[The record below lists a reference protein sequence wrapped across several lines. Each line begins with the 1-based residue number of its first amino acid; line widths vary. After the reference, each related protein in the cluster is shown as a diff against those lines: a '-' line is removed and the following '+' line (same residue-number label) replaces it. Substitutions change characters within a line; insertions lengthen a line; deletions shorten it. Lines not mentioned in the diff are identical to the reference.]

1 MGRVF
6 GPGQVQAAMA
16 TVQRE
21 VEPRSTPHGRSLAAS
36 CPRRQLRRRRNLL
49 LPSVLVVSV
58 LLVGAIAASAP
69 GASSMQRLAERKG
82 AWVTPRTPWGDP
94 DLQGIWPTTNMIGV
108 PLTRAPEFGQRNTL
122 TDAEFAERQQRAA
135 EQAALDNSNF
145 DPDNPLPPTGP
156 ELTTRGGG
164 QLTVTP
170 PVGPD
175 PHWLEPGRPSRQA
188 SLVVDP
194 TSGQLPPMTANG
206 ERRAAALA
214 ARRARPTAM
223 RDRSL
228 YTRCISRGV
237 VGSVLPMVT
246 DSGNQIVQAP
256 GHVVIRHEM
265 IHDTR
270 IIPLDRRPHVS
281 AAIRQYLGDSRGHW
295 EGDTLV
301 VETRNLTD
309 DLGIG
314 MNGGGT
320 PMSPVAVLTE
330 RLTRTGEDTLF
341 YELTINDPETWLRPW
356 TIAFSWNRNP
366 RHELFEFSCHEGNY
380 SMWNM
385 LTAELSEAAER

>member
-1 MGRVF
+1 
-6 GPGQVQAAMA
+6 MA
-16 TVQRE
+16 TVHRE
-21 VEPRSTPHGRSLAAS
+21 VQPKSIPHGRSLPAS
-36 CPRRQLRRRRNLL
+36 CSRRQLRGRGVL
-49 LPSVLVVSV
+49 LPSLLVISV
-58 LLVGAIAASAP
+58 LLVGAMASSTP
-69 GASSMQRLAERKG
+69 VDSSMQGRVERDS

-94 DLQGIWPTTNMIGV
+94 DLQGSWPTTSMLGV

-122 TDAEFAERQQRAA
+122 TDAEFAERQKRAA

-145 DPDNPLPPTGP
+145 DLDNPLPPTGP
-156 ELTTRGGG
+156 ELTTRGSG
-164 QLTVTP
+164 QLTVTT

-194 TSGQLPPMTANG
+194 TNGQLPPTTANG

-256 GHVVIRHEM
+256 GYVVVRHEM

-281 AAIRQYLGDSRGHW
+281 AAIRQHLGDSRGHW

-301 VETRNLTD
+301 VETTNLTD

-320 PMSPVAVLTE
+320 PLSPAAVLTE
-330 RLTRTGEDTLF
+330 RLTRTGVDTLF
-341 YELTINDPETWLRPW
+341 YELEINDPETWVRPW
-356 TIAFSWNRNP
+356 TIAFPWHRNP
-366 RHELFEFSCHEGNY
+366 KHVLFEFSCHEGNY
-380 SMWNM
+380 SLRNM
-385 LTAELSEAAER
+385 LTAELSEVAGR